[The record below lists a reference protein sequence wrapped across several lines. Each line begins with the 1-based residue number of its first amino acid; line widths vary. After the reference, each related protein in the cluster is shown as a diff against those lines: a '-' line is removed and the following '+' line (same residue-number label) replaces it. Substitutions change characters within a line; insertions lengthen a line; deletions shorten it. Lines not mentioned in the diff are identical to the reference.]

1 MLGMGPGLQTAR
13 QALCQWAIPPALSN
27 VSVCGCLVFISV
39 SYYLSNNTSDEVTI
53 LCFLLKANGTSPQKN
68 TNICTILSTNL
79 CLMIKTR
86 IYAQFIEKVGRNP
99 IYEKGRL
106 FSTKYLWSSRTY
118 TKCSIIYFTPY

>member
-1 MLGMGPGLQTAR
+1 MGPGLQTAR
-13 QALCQWAIPPALSN
+13 QALCQWAIPPVLSN

-53 LCFLLKANGTSPQKN
+53 LCSLLKANGTSPQKN

-79 CLMIKTR
+79 RFMIKTG

-118 TKCSIIYFTPY
+118 TKCSIIYFTLY